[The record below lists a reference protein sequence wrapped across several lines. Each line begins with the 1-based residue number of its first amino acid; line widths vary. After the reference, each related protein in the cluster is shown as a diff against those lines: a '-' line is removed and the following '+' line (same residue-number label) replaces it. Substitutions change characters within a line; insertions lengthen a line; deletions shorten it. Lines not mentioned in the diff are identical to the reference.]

1 MPKQRFFLPR
11 DYAQLIGDRAAEAG
25 VSPDIYLQTLITQ
38 DYIGGQQPPLAQP
51 AIAAAP
57 AVDGGVQLSG
67 DWGALS
73 L

>member
-11 DYAQLIGDRAAEAG
+11 DYAELIGERATAAG

-38 DYIGGQQPPLAQP
+38 DYIGGQQPPQTQP
-51 AIAAAP
+51 AIAPLP
-57 AVDGGVQLSG
+57 ATDEGLQLSG
-67 DWGALS
+67 EWGALS